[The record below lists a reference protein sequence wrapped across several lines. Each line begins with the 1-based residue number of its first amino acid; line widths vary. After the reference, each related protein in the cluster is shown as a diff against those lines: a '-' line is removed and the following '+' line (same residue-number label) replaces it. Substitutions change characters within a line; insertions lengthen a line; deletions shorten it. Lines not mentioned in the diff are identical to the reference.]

1 MERSMIAAPDT
12 KLNMPKFVSIQTKLL
27 QYKTIYFCASHDTA
41 CNVND
46 SLIAILISLFTL
58 P

>member
-1 MERSMIAAPDT
+1 MIAAPDT
-12 KLNMPKFVSIQTKLL
+12 KLNMPKSVSIQTKLL
-27 QYKTIYFCASHDTA
+27 QYKTIYLCASHDTA